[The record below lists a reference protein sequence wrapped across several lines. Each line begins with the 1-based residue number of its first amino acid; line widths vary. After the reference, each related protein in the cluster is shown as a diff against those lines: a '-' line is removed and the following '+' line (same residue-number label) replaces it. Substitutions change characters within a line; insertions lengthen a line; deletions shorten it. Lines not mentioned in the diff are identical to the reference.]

1 MGVSILLAFFEN
13 LTYLSKKGKKLTCI
27 PYVTISP
34 FFFKNV
40 NFSCYNILSA
50 RMAEL
55 ADAADLKS
63 VGYLNREGSSPSLS
77 INKTVQLV
85 RLQNGR

>member
-77 INKTVQLV
+77 INKNSAISMVAKW
-85 RLQNGR
+85 